1 MASWDSTSPL
11 ETWDSL
17 VTWDALPK
25 PGNTIKPMIE
35 LRTSLSGLKPDDQ
48 HTKMN
53 TVRNGLAAHP
63 ALFPNL
69 PVPLAT
75 FAAKVDAIEDNLD
88 AILAKEGELKQ
99 LRIDRG
105 TLLAEGRLMYASN
118 AAHVAGASGND
129 AGNALLIGYEQAGV
143 ATPSPALGKV
153 QNLSVSTGDN
163 PGELDSQH
171 DPVQGASG
179 YESETSPDGNTG
191 WAHAS
196 TTGISKETFTGL
208 PSLTYRWV
216 RTRAVKGSE
225 HGPWSDPA
233 KGLVP

>member
-1 MASWDSTSPL
+1 MASWDSSSPL
-11 ETWDSL
+11 ATWDGPATWDSIP
-17 VTWDALPK
+17 APGK
-25 PGNTIKPMIE
+25 PIKSMIE
-35 LRTSLSGLKPDDQ
+35 LRTSLTGLKPDDQ
-48 HTKMN
+48 HSKMD
-53 TVRNGLAAHP
+53 TVRNGIEDNP
-63 ALFPNL
+63 TLFPNL

-75 FAAKVDAIEDNLD
+75 FAAKVDAVKTNLD
-88 AILAKEGELKQ
+88 AIKTKEAELKQ

-129 AGNALLIGYEQAGV
+129 GGNAILIGYELAAGP
-143 ATPSPALGKV
+143 TPSAALGKV
-153 QNLSVSTGDN
+153 QNLSVTTGDN
-163 PGELDSQH
+163 AGELDSQH
-171 DPVQGASG
+171 DPVSGASG
-179 YESETSPDGNTG
+179 YESEISADGSTG

-208 PSLTYRWV
+208 QSLTYRWV
-216 RTRAVKGSE
+216 RTRAIKGNE